1 MDLEQIASGIIDRL
15 SQTSAVRDKALGDCR
30 QLVRWSANSI
40 RASHRGDVEEAVAEL
55 DQARTLAGQIVTE
68 TSNTP
73 SVYWAGYVQDAM
85 KEYAEAAI
93 LGAMSRSAPIPTPAA
108 LGVEDAAYLNGLAEA
123 ASEIRRDVLDL
134 LRGDDLER
142 AIEMLRRMDEIYGV
156 LVSIDFPDAI
166 TGGLRRTTDAL
177 RAVLERTRGDLT
189 ITINQRRLE
198 DAVRAVQAQLGLADT
213 PVAMAAD
220 SEE

>member
-1 MDLEQIASGIIDRL
+1 MVRMRCLQRFERTKATNRPVSCQTSRCRIAPKGVTELDLEQIASGIIDRL

-123 ASEIRRDVLDL
+123 ASRS
-134 LRGDDLER
+134 
-142 AIEMLRRMDEIYGV
+142 AAMC
-156 LVSIDFPDAI
+156 STCFAA
-166 TGGLRRTTDAL
+166 TTWSA
-177 RAVLERTRGDLT
+177 
-189 ITINQRRLE
+189 
-198 DAVRAVQAQLGLADT
+198 
-213 PVAMAAD
+213 P
-220 SEE
+220 